1 MEIHVEITK
10 AIGLAFAVIILRY
23 VIQTIYNVFYG
34 PVSNFPGPKISLW
47 SSLPSFVKAV
57 RGQRWRWVQLELSP
71 KYGKVWRQAPNV
83 LFVADKHIAKEI
95 IINKRRLLSPAFS
108 VKYIRSLEPLIAK
121 CVRELTENISSA
133 IKENAPNEEAVI
145 NIYKLICHTTLDA
158 IGETAFGGS
167 FNMIQNGNHP
177 LPGEVMRET
186 SRRIVTQHMQLQDG
200 LSKEVQMKSSNI
212 RHTTLLYMRTDFE
225 WAHANSLISKLH
237 ITHCCFHKQRNLF
250 PILKPFAK
258 SNGYTYEFSKN
269 LIDKRR
275 QETGTKRKDILQI
288 ILDAGEKKELS
299 DIDIYE
305 QISEFIIA
313 GSDTTS
319 FSTFFTILML
329 VKNPDKLDKL
339 MDELDKEFYDL
350 PRDEIPDHDRLKTL
364 PYLNAVI
371 NEAMRLWPI
380 TLDGG
385 SGRVVPEDTIIN
397 GVFFP
402 KDVLIVV
409 NFYALHRSSEYW
421 GENVDEFV
429 PERWFEPDVPRDAF
443 YPFSAGS
450 RNCIG
455 QNFAWL
461 EMRLIIVS
469 LFRRFRFEDIPGQ
482 DHWDIEQYLTP
493 SLAKNEYNIRASI
506 RS

>member
-1 MEIHVEITK
+1 MMETHVDITK
-10 AIGLAFAVIILRY
+10 AIGLAFAVIILKH
-23 VIQTIYNVFYG
+23 VVQTIYAAFYG
-34 PVSNFPGPKISLW
+34 PISNFPGPKLSSW
-47 SSLPSFVKAV
+47 SRLPSYFRAL
-57 RGQRWRWVQLELSP
+57 RGQRWRWTQLEMTP
-71 KYGKVWRQAPNV
+71 QYGKIWRQAPDI
-83 LFVADKHIAKEI
+83 LFVSDKHIVKEI
-95 IINKRRLLSPAFS
+95 VIHKDWPKNEYYSYYRAAPHLHTLFSTTDKAFHKQRRRLLSPAFS

-121 CVRELTENISSA
+121 CVRHLIEKLSSV
-133 IKENAPNEEAVI
+133 IKENAPNEGAVV
-145 NIYKLICHTTLDA
+145 NIYKMINHTTMDV

-177 LPGEVMRET
+177 LPSEVVLEL
-186 SRRIVTQHMQLQDG
+186 SRRVM
-200 LSKEVQMKSSNI
+200 
-212 RHTTLLYMRTDFE
+212 
-225 WAHANSLISKLH
+225 
-237 ITHCCFHKQRNLF
+237 RNLF
-250 PILKPFAK
+250 PILKPFMK
-258 SNGYTYEFSKN
+258 NNGYMYEFSRN
-269 LIDKRR
+269 LIDQRR
-275 QETGTKRKDILQI
+275 QETGTKKKDILQI
-288 ILDAGEKKELS
+288 ILDVGEEEALS

-305 QISEFIIA
+305 QIGEFIIA

-319 FSTFFTILML
+319 FSTFFTMLML
-329 VKNPDKLDKL
+329 LKNPDKLSKL
-339 MDELDKEFYDL
+339 IEELDNEFVDL

-371 NEAMRLWPI
+371 NEGMRLWPI

-385 SGRVVPEDTIIN
+385 SGRVVPEDTMIN

-402 KDVLIVV
+402 KNILVVV
-409 NFYALHRSSEYW
+409 NYYGMHVSPEYW
-421 GENVDEFV
+421 GENAKEFV

-461 EMRLIIVS
+461 EMRLLIVS
-469 LFRRFRFEDIPGQ
+469 LCRLFRFEDIPGQ

-493 SLAKNEYNIRASI
+493 SLAKNEYNIRAWI

>member
-1 MEIHVEITK
+1 MEINVEITK
-10 AIGLAFAVIILRY
+10 AIGLAFAVIILKY
-23 VIQTIYNVFYG
+23 VVQTIYTAFYG
-34 PVSNFPGPKISLW
+34 PISNFPGPKLSSW
-47 SSLPSFVKAV
+47 SRIPSYLKAMQ
-57 RGQRWRWVQLELSP
+57 GQRWRWTQLELTP
-71 KYGKVWRQAPNV
+71 KYGKIWRQAPDI
-83 LFVADKHIAKEI
+83 LFVSDKYIVKEI
-95 IINKRRLLSPAFS
+95 IVHKRRLLSPAFS
-108 VKYIRSLEPLIAK
+108 VKYLRSLEPLVAK
-121 CVRELTENISSA
+121 CVRHLIEKLNSVIN
-133 IKENAPNEEAVI
+133 ENAPNEGAV
-145 NIYKLICHTTLDA
+145 DV

-177 LPGEVMRET
+177 LPGEVVLEL
-186 SRRIVTQHMQLQDG
+186 SRRIM
-200 LSKEVQMKSSNI
+200 
-212 RHTTLLYMRTDFE
+212 
-225 WAHANSLISKLH
+225 
-237 ITHCCFHKQRNLF
+237 RNLF
-250 PILKPFAK
+250 PILKPFMK
-258 SNGYTYEFSKN
+258 NNGYMYEFSRN
-269 LIDKRR
+269 LINQRR
-275 QETGTKRKDILQI
+275 QETGTKKKDILQI
-288 ILDAGEKKELS
+288 ILDVGEEEALS

-305 QISEFIIA
+305 QINEFIIA

-329 VKNPDKLDKL
+329 LKNPDKLSKL
-339 MDELDKEFYDL
+339 IEELDNEFVDL

-371 NEAMRLWPI
+371 NEGMRLWPI

-385 SGRVVPEDTIIN
+385 SGRVVPEDTMIN

-402 KDVLIVV
+402 KGILVV
-409 NFYALHRSSEYW
+409 TNYYAMHTSSEYW
-421 GENVDEFV
+421 GENVKEFV

-469 LFRRFRFEDIPGQ
+469 LCRLFRFEDIPGQ

-493 SLAKNEYNIRASI
+493 TLAKNEYNIRAWI